1 MKLQIAP
8 SLLAA
13 NFYNLKTQLESVMN
27 AGASVLHVDVMD
39 GIFVPN
45 ISIGV
50 PVVENLSQ
58 TCGMTLDVHLMITE
72 PKRYI
77 KRFAEAGANWLT
89 VHYEAIPRE
98 DLGGVL
104 SDIRALGCK
113 AGLSIK
119 PDTSVSVLEDY
130 AAQCDLI
137 LIMTVPPGFGGQ
149 LYDPNGNARV
159 AEARGII
166 NAKNPDCMLSVDGG
180 VDVDT
185 ARGAYKAGVNL
196 LVSGS
201 AVFGK
206 PDAGKAVKE
215 LLEICEGG

>member
-13 NFYNLKTQLESVMN
+13 NFYNLKPQLESVKN
-27 AGASVLHVDVMD
+27 AGASILHVDVMD
-39 GIFVPN
+39 GVFVPN

-50 PVVENLSQ
+50 PVVKSLSD

-72 PKRYI
+72 PKRYL
-77 KRFAEAGANWLT
+77 KKFADAGADWLT
-89 VHYEAIPRE
+89 VHYEAIPRDE
-98 DLGGVL
+98 LGGVL

-119 PDTSVSVLEDY
+119 PDTSVTVLREY
-130 AAQCDLI
+130 AAKCDLI

-149 LYDPNGNARV
+149 PYDPNGNARI
-159 AEARGII
+159 AEARRII
-166 NAKNPDCMLSVDGG
+166 NAKNPDCILSVDGG
-180 VDVDT
+180 IDSDT
-185 ARGAYKAGVNL
+185 IKGAYKAGVNL
-196 LVSGS
+196 VVSGS

-206 PDAGKAVKE
+206 PDAGEAIKE
-215 LLEICEGG
+215 LLGICGGG